1 MSTRILTSSGLY
13 SGAVSAKG
21 LLRSPLPDAD
31 HAAVLP
37 GCTAL
42 LRVAITETGL
52 GYASP
57 YLLGLVVAASLL
69 PAPIRE
75 ERP

>member
-13 SGAVSAKG
+13 SGAVSAEG
-21 LLRSPLPDAD
+21 LLRIPLPVA
-31 HAAVLP
+31 HYAAVLP
-37 GCTAL
+37 RCTAL
-42 LRVAITETGL
+42 LRVSITETEL

-75 ERP
+75 ERR